1 MRSAVGVCICVQI
14 LLVIVVP
21 NYAVDFPKGNYV
33 VNCFLFLFRF
43 QLMMR
48 THNHREVILS

>member
-1 MRSAVGVCICVQI
+1 MRSAVGVCVCVQI

-33 VNCFLFLFRF
+33 VNCSLFLFRF